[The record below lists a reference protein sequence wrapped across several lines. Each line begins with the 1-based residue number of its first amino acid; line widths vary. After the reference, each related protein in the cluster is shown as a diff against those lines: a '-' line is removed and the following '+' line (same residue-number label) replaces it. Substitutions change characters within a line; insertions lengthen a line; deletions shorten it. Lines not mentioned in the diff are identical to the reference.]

1 MDCKAQNSS
10 MKNGAGNFY
19 QSVYELVQHI
29 PAGKVMTY
37 GQIALV
43 LGRPRAARIVGS
55 AMSCAP
61 QGQGIPCHRVVNSL
75 GELSPPTVFG
85 EGVQRQRLSDEGV
98 LFLKNGRVDL
108 SRCLW
113 NGK

>member
-1 MDCKAQNSS
+1 
-10 MKNGAGNFY
+10 MKNETNHFCE
-19 QSVYELVQHI
+19 SVYNLVACI

-43 LGRPRAARIVGS
+43 LGRPRAARIVGG
-55 AMSCAP
+55 AMSRAP
-61 QGQGIPCHRVVNSL
+61 DGRNLPCHRVLNRL
-75 GELSPPTVFG
+75 GELSPPEVFG
-85 EGVQRQRLSDEGV
+85 EGVQRQRLCGEGV
-98 LFLKNGRVDL
+98 QFLESGRVDL